1 MAGTGTSQAAKP
13 GWDKLP
19 SCPPGACVRPD
30 DSMLMAMR
38 FAVLRDLFTMLG
50 ASKRWWLAPLLVV
63 LVVLGL
69 ALAGLQAVSYLSP
82 FIYAVL

>member
-1 MAGTGTSQAAKP
+1 MNESNRLGMAT
-13 GWDKLP
+13 
-19 SCPPGACVRPD
+19 RPIR
-30 DSMLMAMR
+30 SKERRLLEELS
-38 FAVLRDLFTMLG
+38 AVMGRDLFRMLG
-50 ASKRWWLAPLLVV
+50 ASKRWWLAPLLIV

>member
-1 MAGTGTSQAAKP
+1 M
-13 GWDKLP
+13 
-19 SCPPGACVRPD
+19 RPD
-30 DSMLMAMR
+30 DSMFMAMR
-38 FAVLRDLFTMLG
+38 FAVLRDLLRMLG
-50 ASKRWWLAPLLVV
+50 ASRRWWLAPLLIV

>member
-1 MAGTGTSQAAKP
+1 MFLA
-13 GWDKLP
+13 
-19 SCPPGACVRPD
+19 
-30 DSMLMAMR
+30 ML
-38 FAVLRDLFTMLG
+38 VLRDLFRMLG
-50 ASKRWWLAPLLVV
+50 ASRRWWLAPLLIV

>member
-1 MAGTGTSQAAKP
+1 MF
-13 GWDKLP
+13 L
-19 SCPPGACVRPD
+19 
-30 DSMLMAMR
+30 AMR
-38 FAVLRDLFTMLG
+38 FAVLRDLFRMLG
-50 ASKRWWLAPLLVV
+50 ASRRWWLAPLLIV